1 MAGFWLELAVV
12 REPDEG
18 LKSNDLDVFG
28 VDKVLRKAPDVK

>member
-18 LKSNDLDVFG
+18 LKGNDLDVFS
-28 VDKVLRKAPDVK
+28 VDQMLRQGP